1 MQLLEKLI
9 LWIMAIAKKI
19 KLHGLNLSMIK
30 S

>member
-9 LWIMAIAKKI
+9 LWITAIAKKH
-19 KLHGLNLSMIK
+19 KLPGLNLSIIK

>member
-9 LWIMAIAKKI
+9 LWIMAIAKNWK
-19 KLHGLNLSMIK
+19 HPGLNLSIIK

>member
-9 LWIMAIAKKI
+9 LWIMAIAKKR
-19 KLHGLNLSMIK
+19 KLPGLNLSIIK